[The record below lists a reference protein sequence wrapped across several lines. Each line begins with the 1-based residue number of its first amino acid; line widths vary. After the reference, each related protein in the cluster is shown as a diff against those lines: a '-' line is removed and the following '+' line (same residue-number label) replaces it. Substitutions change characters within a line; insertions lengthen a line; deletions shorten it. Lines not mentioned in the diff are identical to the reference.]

1 MLELNHVT
9 KRFGQKEILS
19 DLNLN
24 LLDAA
29 GVYGLLGR
37 NGAGKTTLMK
47 LISQLIPTY
56 QGEIRWQGQSV
67 AKNAETL
74 TQIAYV
80 NGSTDAKTGYF
91 RQKIKVYLNWYASLY
106 PSFSRAL
113 AEQLLARFHLL
124 PKERFDRLSTGNKT
138 LVQNILGLAARTE
151 VLLLDE
157 PTAGLDSVNRE
168 LFFQILLEDLSAHPR
183 LVICSTHLI
192 QEVEPILTHVL
203 LLKDQQIVLAEPLE
217 DVQAKAWRVRGGS
230 VRGKRILR
238 REQFAG
244 QESVLV
250 YDTLTESEQEALQ
263 AAGAS
268 LEHVGLQSLFN
279 AMVLEAEKA

>member
-9 KRFGQKEILS
+9 KRFGRKEILT
-19 DLNLN
+19 DLNLK
-24 LLDAA
+24 LIDTA

-37 NGAGKTTLMK
+37 NGVGKTTLMK
-47 LISQLIPTY
+47 LISQLIPSY
-56 QGEIRWQGQSV
+56 QGQIRWHGKSV
-67 AKNAETL
+67 AEYAETL
-74 TQIAYV
+74 AQITYV

-91 RQKIKVYLNWYASLY
+91 RQKLKVYLNWYASLY
-106 PSFSRAL
+106 PNFSRAL
-113 AEQLLARFHLL
+113 AEQLLARFHLH

-168 LFFQILLEDLSAHPR
+168 LFFQILLEALADHPR

-203 LLKDQQIVLAEPLE
+203 LLKDRQIVLDESLE
-217 DVQAKAWRVRGGS
+217 EVQAKAWRVRGGS
-230 VRGKRILR
+230 VSGKRILR

-244 QESVLV
+244 QNTLLL
-250 YDTLTESEQEALQ
+250 YDTLAESEQEALR

-279 AMVLEAEKA
+279 AIVLEEEKV